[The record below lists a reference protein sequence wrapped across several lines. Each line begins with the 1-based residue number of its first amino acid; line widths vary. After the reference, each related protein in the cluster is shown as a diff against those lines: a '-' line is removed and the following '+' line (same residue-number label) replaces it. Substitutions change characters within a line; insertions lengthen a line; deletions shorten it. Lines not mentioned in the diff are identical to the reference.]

1 MLKQGIIEPSTS
13 SWSSPVV
20 LVEKKDGSPRFCV
33 DFRKLDNV
41 TVKDA
46 YPLPNAEEL
55 IDELSRSRWF
65 STLDLASGYWQ
76 VELDSIDRE
85 KTAFTFHDKGLF
97 HFKVMCFGL
106 TNAPATFQRLM
117 ETVLK
122 GILWKICVVYM
133 DDVICYADKF
143 QTAYNNLKI
152 VFQHL
157 RDAGLRLKPKK
168 CRLFSRFT
176 KFLGHVVSGDGVSPH
191 PEKME
196 AVRTW
201 PVPQNVME
209 LQSFLGFSSYYGNP
223 KFFENSMPVNK
234 VNTKRKQI
242 RLDTGLSEGI

>member
-20 LVEKKDGSPRFCV
+20 LVEKKDGSPCFCV
-33 DFRKLDNV
+33 DFRKLNNV

-55 IDELSRSRWF
+55 IDELSGSRWF

-76 VELDSIDRE
+76 VELDLIDRE
-85 KTAFTFHDKGLF
+85 KTAFTFHRKGLF

-122 GILWKICVVYM
+122 GILWMICVVYM

-152 VFQHL
+152 VF
-157 RDAGLRLKPKK
+157 
-168 CRLFSRFT
+168 
-176 KFLGHVVSGDGVSPH
+176 
-191 PEKME
+191 
-196 AVRTW
+196 
-201 PVPQNVME
+201 
-209 LQSFLGFSSYYGNP
+209 
-223 KFFENSMPVNK
+223 
-234 VNTKRKQI
+234 
-242 RLDTGLSEGI
+242 